1 MKSYSDSANDT
12 PTGAIS
18 SNGKGNSLD
27 HQLLQY
33 NTESVKNNKLDYKIM
48 PQ

>member
-1 MKSYSDSANDT
+1 MKSYSDSSNNT

-18 SNGKGNSLD
+18 SNGKGNGLD

-33 NTESVKNNKLDYKIM
+33 NTDSVKNNKLDSKIM